1 MALNKII
8 VVKETDNKISVGL
21 PVTQETLDSVTDR
34 GNVTN
39 NSITVSGLTVN
50 GAINVSGISA
60 SGITANSASILVIQ
74 NGTSYSGNQMVANQ
88 ASIGQVN
95 STLTTTSGMVATNV
109 TATTINAGGITA
121 SGITANSVSVAS
133 TLTSP
138 VITATS
144 VVNTPV
150 LNASDIFS
158 STLQVENIT
167 AISVVSTSVS
177 ANTVSAASGIS
188 VSGTSVFAGQV
199 GIGINAPTAALH
211 VTGSAIIG
219 GDINTSGNITINKG
233 NPRLRLR
240 SPSGGGHSDGFDIHV
255 ETARFY
261 IDDNTHN
268 LNILDFDFDSASSGH
283 TLTMGSNKFVVA
295 TAPNGN
301 YFPSSRVVVD
311 GSGNVAI
318 GLSGTTHRLHVSGN
332 TRIDGIVSATTIN
345 ATGLSSTSGTFTV
358 VNASSTITSGITANS
373 VAASSVTASSVLTNI
388 IAPSSG
394 SSIAIQSTIVAGSGG
409 TFTVNNDGSV
419 QIGSPANNATLG
431 NPVLEISNNV
441 FVNSAIPSIRLRNTD
456 TNISANDVIGR
467 IDFFSN
473 DSANVG
479 VKARIQGVATDTTPD
494 GYLTFNT
501 QGGGGTSDPSERMRI
516 DSSGNVG
523 IGTSPSA
530 RLHVSGSV
538 RLDGQDVST
547 PPANTTVVNAWLSIN
562 INGTNYKMPL
572 FL

>member
-88 ASIGQVN
+88 ATIGQVN

-109 TATTINAGGITA
+109 TATTINASGITA
-121 SGITANSVSVAS
+121 SGVTANSVSVAN
-133 TLTSP
+133 TLTST
-138 VITATS
+138 VITATNDL
-144 VVNTPV
+144 NTNA
-150 LNASDIFS
+150 LNAVDIFS
-158 STLQVENIT
+158 STLEVEDIT
-167 AISVVSTSVS
+167 ASSVTSTSVI

-188 VSGTSVFAGQV
+188 VSGTSVFAGPV

-211 VTGSAIIG
+211 VTGSALIQ
-219 GDINTSGNITINKG
+219 GDIDTNGNLTIQKG
-233 NPRLRLR
+233 NPRIRLR
-240 SPSGGGHSDGFDIHV
+240 DTSGGGGSQGFDIHV
-255 ETARFY
+255 DTTRFY
-261 IDDNTHN
+261 IDDHLHN
-268 LNILDFDFDSASSGH
+268 FNLLDYNFNVAASSN
-283 TLTMGSNKFVVA
+283 TLTLKSNRFIVA
-295 TAPNGN
+295 TSPDGN
-301 YFPSSRVVVD
+301 FSPSSRVVVD

-373 VAASSVTASSVLTNI
+373 VAASSVTASSVSTNI

-394 SSIAIQSTIVAGSGG
+394 SSIAIQAAIVAGSGG
-409 TFTVNNDGSV
+409 TFTVNDDGSV
-419 QIGSPANNATLG
+419 RMGSVADGAQLPNPLLEICNDTGASG
-431 NPVLEISNNV
+431 NPST
-441 FVNSAIPSIRLRNTD
+441 IRLRNTD
-456 TNISANDVIGR
+456 SDIAANDVIGR

-494 GYLTFNT
+494 GYLTFHT

-538 RLDGQDVST
+538 RIDGQATET
-547 PPANTTVVNAWLSIN
+547 PPANTTVVNRWLLIN
-562 INGTNYKMPL
+562 IDGTTLRLPL
-572 FL
+572 YL

>member
-34 GNVTN
+34 GNTTN

-88 ASIGQVN
+88 ATIGQVN
-95 STLTTTSGMVATNV
+95 SILTTTSGMVATNV
-109 TATTINAGGITA
+109 TATTVNASGITA
-121 SGITANSVSVAS
+121 SGITANSINVAN
-133 TLTSP
+133 TLTST
-138 VITATS
+138 VITATND
-144 VVNTPV
+144 VNTQA
-150 LNASDIFS
+150 LNAFDIFS
-158 STLQVENIT
+158 TTLEVDDIT
-167 AISVVSTSVS
+167 ASSVTSTSVI
-177 ANTVSAASGIS
+177 ANTVSAASGVS
-188 VSGTSVFAGQV
+188 ASGTSVFAGQV
-199 GIGINAPTAALH
+199 GIGTNAPTAALH
-211 VTGSAIIG
+211 ITGSALVQ
-219 GDINTSGNITINKG
+219 GDIDTNGNLTIQKG
-233 NPRLRLR
+233 NPRLRFRDL
-240 SPSGGGHSDGFDIHV
+240 SGGGHSQGFDIHV
-255 ETARFY
+255 DTARFY

-268 LNILDFDFDSASSGH
+268 LKLLDFDFDSASSGH
-283 TLTMGSNKFVVA
+283 TLTMGSNKLVVA

-301 YFPSSRVVVD
+301 YSPSSRVVVD

-373 VAASSVTASSVLTNI
+373 VAASSVTASSVSTNI

-394 SSIAIQSTIVAGSGG
+394 SSIAIQSAIVAGSGG

-419 QIGSPANNATLG
+419 RMGSVADGAQLPNPLLEICNDTGASG
-431 NPVLEISNNV
+431 NPST
-441 FVNSAIPSIRLRNTD
+441 IRLRNTD
-456 TNISANDVIGR
+456 SDIAANDVIGR

-494 GYLTFNT
+494 GYLTFHT

-523 IGTSPSA
+523 IGVTPSA

-538 RLDGQDVST
+538 RLDAQDIIT

-572 FL
+572 YV

>member
-34 GNVTN
+34 GNTTN

-88 ASIGQVN
+88 ATIGQVN
-95 STLTTTSGMVATNV
+95 SILATTSGMVATNV
-109 TATTINAGGITA
+109 TATTVNASGITA
-121 SGITANSVSVAS
+121 SGVTANSVNVAN
-133 TLTSP
+133 TLTST
-138 VITATS
+138 VITAATD
-144 VVNTPV
+144 VNTQA
-150 LNASDIFS
+150 LNSVDIFS
-158 STLQVENIT
+158 TTIDVEDVT
-167 AISVVSTSVS
+167 ASSVTSTSVI

-188 VSGTSVFAGQV
+188 VSGTSVFAGPV
-199 GIGINAPTAALH
+199 GIGIAVPTAALH
-211 VTGSAIIG
+211 VTGSALIEM
-219 GDINTSGNITINKG
+219 DINTSGNITINKG
-233 NPRLRLR
+233 NPRLRFR
-240 SPSGGGHSDGFDIHV
+240 SPGGGGHSDGFDIHV
-255 ETARFY
+255 DTARFY

-268 LNILDFDFDSASSGH
+268 LNILDFNFDSASSGH
-283 TLTMGSNKFVVA
+283 TLTMGSNKLVVA

-301 YFPSSRVVVD
+301 YSPSSRVVVD

-332 TRIDGIVSATTIN
+332 TMIDGIVSATTIN

-373 VAASSVTASSVLTNI
+373 VAASSVTASSVSTNI

-394 SSIAIQSTIVAGSGG
+394 SSIAIQSAIVAGSGG

-419 QIGSPANNATLG
+419 RMGSVADGAQLPNPLFEICNDTGASG
-431 NPVLEISNNV
+431 NPST
-441 FVNSAIPSIRLRNTD
+441 IRLRNTD
-456 TNISANDVIGR
+456 SDIASNDVIGR

-479 VKARIQGVATDTTPD
+479 VKARIQGVATNTTPD
-494 GYLTFNT
+494 GYLTFHT

-523 IGTSPSA
+523 IGVTPSA

-572 FL
+572 YV